1 MCTLPMVVWAS
12 QIVQI
17 VCVGNGDTH
26 CTCVQGGGG
35 KKALLAAADQLDW
48 SFLGDMADVS
58 VLEPRRVC
66 CGGGGWWGG
75 GGWGGVAGGWGVG
88 V

>member
-1 MCTLPMVVWAS
+1 MCTLPMVVWAGCADC
-12 QIVQI
+12 
-17 VCVGNGDTH
+17 VCGEWGRPLH
-26 CTCVQGGGG
+26 MCQGGG

-66 CGGGGWWGG
+66 LGGGGGRG
-75 GGWGGVAGGWGVG
+75 EGHSGNGSRYNQTM
-88 V
+88 